1 MDKKEI
7 ANQINVL
14 NSSIVDSLVSLFGR
28 SAENV
33 ARLEILEDQAVD
45 GASELVE
52 SATSQRWLIQSLMKD
67 LVKMQNLLGKFNAA
81 LEQDEVA

>member
-52 SATSQRWLIQSLMKD
+52 SANSQRWLIQSLMKD